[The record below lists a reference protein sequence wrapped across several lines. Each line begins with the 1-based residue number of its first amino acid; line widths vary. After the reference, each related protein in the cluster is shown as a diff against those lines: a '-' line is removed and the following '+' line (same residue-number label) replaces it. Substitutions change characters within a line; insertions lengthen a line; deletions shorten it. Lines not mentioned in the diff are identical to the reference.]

1 MTADKTGSTQV
12 ARAATSRRSERGTA
26 LIEFALVLP
35 FVLLLTVCVVDIGRA
50 FYTKNILATAVRE
63 GARLLAVNDFAD
75 VDMIETRVRQ
85 VAALSGVAVTS
96 VAVEDIGNQQGQVT
110 ANAQFDWLFPGL
122 FQWVGAEIT
131 DPMPLSASAVMRV
144 E

>member
-1 MTADKTGSTQV
+1 MTAETPGNMQNP
-12 ARAATSRRSERGTA
+12 RAAATGRSERGTA

-35 FVLLLTVCVVDIGRA
+35 FVLLLTVCVVDLGRA

-75 VDMIETRVRQ
+75 VDMVDTRVRQ
-85 VAALSGVAVTS
+85 VAALSGVAVVS
-96 VAVEDIGNQQGQVT
+96 VAVEDIGNQQGKVT

-122 FQWVGAEIT
+122 FQWVGADIT

>member
-1 MTADKTGSTQV
+1 MQRTTVGGFC
-12 ARAATSRRSERGTA
+12 RSERGTA

-35 FVLLLTVCVVDIGRA
+35 FVLLLTVSVVDLGRA
-50 FYTKNILATAVRE
+50 FYTRNILATAVRE
-63 GARLLAVNDFAD
+63 GARLLAVNDFSD
-75 VDMIETRVRQ
+75 VGMIEARVRQ
-85 VAALSGVAVTS
+85 VATLSGVEVTS
-96 VAVEDIGNQQGQVT
+96 VTILNIGNQQGEVT

-122 FQWVGAEIT
+122 FQWIGADIT